1 MPTLQQWGP
10 STWTFFHALAS
21 KMKTNSFPIIGA
33 QLLQIIVQIS
43 SNLPCPECT
52 RHAKSFFSTIN
63 PKTITSQ
70 EHLKRLIHNFH
81 NSVNKRTERELFP
94 FENLDKKYK
103 NLHMIHV
110 YNNFVKNYHTKG
122 NMQMLTDSF
131 HRERLVAKIRLWIK
145 QNLQHFDVE
154 PEPVVFTPAIIK
166 KNNYLDLTTNTIVDM
181 NEIIEKKVK
190 ERVDAILA
198 DLNKQHQFATISPPD
213 TRHEPAI
220 ESDKEPAL
228 ELEASKVLETD
239 ADVSAPLM
247 EGASAHPEA

>member
-1 MPTLQQWGP
+1 MPTLQEWGP

-21 KMKTNSFPIIGA
+21 KMKTNSFPIIGQ
-33 QLLQIIVQIS
+33 QLFQIIVQIS
-43 SNLPCPECT
+43 SYLPCPECT
-52 RHAKSFFSTIN
+52 GHAKSFFSNIN

-81 NSVNKRTERELFP
+81 NSVNKRTQRGLFP

-103 NLHMIHV
+103 SLHMIHV

-122 NMQMLTDSF
+122 NMQMITDSF

-145 QNLQHFDVE
+145 QNIHHFDVE
-154 PEPVVFTPAIIK
+154 PEPVLLTPTIIK
-166 KNNYLDLTTNTIVDM
+166 KNNYLDLTTNTIVDI

-190 ERVDAILA
+190 ERVDVIIA
-198 DLNKQHQFATISPPD
+198 DLNKEHQSA
-213 TRHEPAI
+213 RNEPAI
-220 ESDKEPAL
+220 KYDEPAL
-228 ELEASKVLETD
+228 DASKVLETD